1 MNRPGQSLLSRL
13 NFARPEERSSK
24 QYRFSAEAL
33 LKILSQLRSG
43 HLQIILPNNERKE
56 FGNPADTLHA
66 EIQITD
72 WSVFKQVMSHG
83 DIGFA
88 ESYIRG

>member
-13 NFARPEERSSK
+13 NFSRPEERPSK

-33 LKILSQLRSG
+33 LKLLSQLRSG

-56 FGNPADTLHA
+56 FGNPADALHA
-66 EIQITD
+66 EI
-72 WSVFKQVMSHG
+72 G
-83 DIGFA
+83 DKYGAPLEFMMN
-88 ESYIRG
+88 